1 MYFLTSDLHQQL
13 QHLYFLIFIKSLDV
27 VTILEKNTY
36 SLLFDANS
44 VLTEPEPWQYN
55 LDLGECLQPN
65 CLLQVLAAAD
75 GVQQQ
80 HSFTQ

>member
-13 QHLYFLIFIKSLDV
+13 QHPYFLIFIKSLDV

-36 SLLFDANS
+36 SLFDANS
-44 VLTEPEPWQYN
+44 VLSEPEPWQYN

-75 GVQQQ
+75 GDGVQQQ
-80 HSFTQ
+80 